1 MSRTWIELQ
10 GERWR
15 LHGALSRPLKMMCM
29 HMWPLSYTRYTETA
43 ESRVTVLSVA
53 SCPRSCRSRREAST
67 PALCAALRLSPV
79 SATVQ
84 CALCLAVV
92 GGGGSGRGVAR
103 RHGHA
108 HSSFPPSRVPGASLE
123 SARRVMSHVHMYM
136 CMHVGPVSSDHRVA
150 LTLFSPSHVDVALH
164 SRHVIQTDPR
174 LSPPVATTSH
184 THRCVLMHDRRR
196 VQAALATCRHAAHER
211 GRASRLNSCPRAA
224 TLHRPCAGCSAHNS
238 HPLPPASSPCPPSP
252 RSQAVA
258 HLLDAGDNVV
268 DLREGVD
275 LQVGGVRHRDV
286 CAGDPLDG
294 RVEVVERLRLVD
306 ARAYT

>member
-1 MSRTWIELQ
+1 MSQFSVHRAAGLA
-10 GERWR
+10 ERR
-15 LHGALSRPLKMMCM
+15 PRPLC
-29 HMWPLSYTRYTETA
+29 
-43 ESRVTVLSVA
+43 
-53 SCPRSCRSRREAST
+53 
-67 PALCAALRLSPV
+67 
-79 SATVQ
+79 
-84 CALCLAVV
+84 
-92 GGGGSGRGVAR
+92 AR
-103 RHGHA
+103 RCASLQSLRPFSVHYVSRSSEAAGAVAGWLAGHA
-108 HSSFPPSRVPGASLE
+108 LFSRVPGASLE
-123 SARRVMSHVHMYM
+123 SARRVMSHVHMY
-136 CMHVGPVSSDHRVA
+136 MHVGPVSSDHRVA

>member
-1 MSRTWIELQ
+1 
-10 GERWR
+10 
-15 LHGALSRPLKMMCM
+15 MC
-29 HMWPLSYTRYTETA
+29 
-43 ESRVTVLSVA
+43 A
-53 SCPRSCRSRREAST
+53 SCAG
-67 PALCAALRLSPV
+67 LR
-79 SATVQ
+79 
-84 CALCLAVV
+84 
-92 GGGGSGRGVAR
+92 GSGLFRSQSRADT
-103 RHGHA
+103 
-108 HSSFPPSRVPGASLE
+108 FPPVLLS
-123 SARRVMSHVHMYM
+123 
-136 CMHVGPVSSDHRVA
+136 
-150 LTLFSPSHVDVALH
+150 LFSPSHVDVALH

-196 VQAALATCRHAAHER
+196 VQAALAICRHAAHER

-258 HLLDAGDNVV
+258 HLLDAGDDVV

>member
-1 MSRTWIELQ
+1 
-10 GERWR
+10 
-15 LHGALSRPLKMMCM
+15 
-29 HMWPLSYTRYTETA
+29 
-43 ESRVTVLSVA
+43 
-53 SCPRSCRSRREAST
+53 
-67 PALCAALRLSPV
+67 
-79 SATVQ
+79 
-84 CALCLAVV
+84 
-92 GGGGSGRGVAR
+92 
-103 RHGHA
+103 
-108 HSSFPPSRVPGASLE
+108 
-123 SARRVMSHVHMYM
+123 MSHVHMY
-136 CMHVGPVSSDHRVA
+136 MHVGPVSSDHRVA

-306 ARAYT
+306 ARAELGSDAAGGPPLLDSHQPVRLLDGLDDGQAVKRADRAQVDDLGLDAHLCELLGGLEAGVHSARVRDESDV

>member
-1 MSRTWIELQ
+1 MDRAARGEVEAARRSVPPVKNDAHAYVAPLIYTLYRDRGEPCHSSQCIVRPVSQRGVHARSVRGAAPLSSLCDRSVCIMSRGRRRRRE
-10 GERWR
+10 
-15 LHGALSRPLKMMCM
+15 
-29 HMWPLSYTRYTETA
+29 
-43 ESRVTVLSVA
+43 
-53 SCPRSCRSRREAST
+53 RSRGW
-67 PALCAALRLSPV
+67 
-79 SATVQ
+79 
-84 CALCLAVV
+84 LA
-92 GGGGSGRGVAR
+92 
-103 RHGHA
+103 GHA
-108 HSSFPPSRVPGASLE
+108 LFSRVPGASLE
-123 SARRVMSHVHMYM
+123 SARRVMSHVHMY
-136 CMHVGPVSSDHRVA
+136 MHVGPVSSDHRVA